1 MTGTRLE
8 DLIDGGRYPIGQW
21 ESLAAHGR
29 AALARQGACVLD
41 GFLRPAAVEAMLR
54 ELRPLFARSY
64 YCRQDHN
71 PYLAPADPAFAPDH
85 PRNRPQRSDK
95 GCLADDRIPA
105 DALLR
110 RLYDSAELRRLIA
123 AVIGVPRL
131 YPYEDPLGS
140 LNVNVF
146 DPSQQLGWHFDN
158 ADFAVTLMLQ
168 AAQSGGVYE
177 YVPGIRQPEGENY
190 DSVARILDGER
201 DEVRR
206 LAMGPGA
213 LVLFRGRYA
222 LHRVTPV
229 EGDRPRIIAV
239 LSYDPQ
245 PGKRLTAHTQRLFY
259 GRAA

>member
-1 MTGTRLE
+1 MTGERLE
-8 DLIDGGRYPIGQW
+8 ELIDSARYPIGQP
-21 ESLAAHGR
+21 ESAAVRGREAMDRHG
-29 AALARQGACVLD
+29 AYVLE
-41 GFLRPAAVEAMLR
+41 GFLRPVAVETMLR

-71 PYLAPADPAFAPDH
+71 PYLAPQDPAFDAQP

-95 GCLADDRIPA
+95 GCLADDQIPA

-110 RLYDSAELRRLIA
+110 RLYDSADLRRFIA

-131 YPYEDPLGS
+131 YPYADPLGS

-146 DPSQQLGWHFDN
+146 DPGQQLGWHFDN

-168 AAQSGGVYE
+168 SAESGGVYE
-177 YVPGIRQPEGENY
+177 YVPGIRSQDSENY
-190 DSVARILDGER
+190 GEVAKVLGGGRDG
-201 DEVRR
+201 VRQ

-213 LVLFRGRYA
+213 LVLFRGRTA

-239 LSYDPQ
+239 LSYDPEA
-245 PGKRLTAHTQRLFY
+245 GKRLTAHTQRLFY

>member
-1 MTGTRLE
+1 MTGESLE
-8 DLIDGGRYPIGQW
+8 DLIDGARYPIGQS
-21 ESLAAHGR
+21 ETAAARGR
-29 AALARQGACVLD
+29 AALARDGAYVLD
-41 GFLRPAAVEAMLR
+41 GFLRPSAVEAMLR

-71 PYLAPADPAFAPDH
+71 LYLAPADPAFDADH
-85 PRNRPQRSDK
+85 PRNRPQTSDK
-95 GCLADDRIPA
+95 GCLADDQIPA

-110 RLYDSAELRRLIA
+110 RLYDSADLRRFIA
-123 AVIGVPRL
+123 AAIGVPRL
-131 YPYEDPLGS
+131 HPYEDPLGS

-146 DPSQQLGWHFDN
+146 EPGQQLGWHFDN

-168 AAQSGGVYE
+168 AAERGGVYE
-177 YVPGIRQPEGENY
+177 YVPGIRKPDSENY
-190 DSVARILDGER
+190 DAVARVLDGAR
-201 DEVRR
+201 GGVRQ

-213 LVLFRGRYA
+213 LVLFRGRTA

-229 EGDRPRIIAV
+229 KGGRSRIIAV
-239 LSYDPQ
+239 LSYDPE